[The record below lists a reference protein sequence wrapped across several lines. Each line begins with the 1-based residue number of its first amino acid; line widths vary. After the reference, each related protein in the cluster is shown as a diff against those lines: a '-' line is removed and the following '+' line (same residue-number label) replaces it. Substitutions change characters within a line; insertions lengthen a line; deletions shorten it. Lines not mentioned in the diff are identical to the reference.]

1 MFSVETLLQTVY
13 LILMAADLCIKIYEL
28 WRD

>member
-1 MFSVETLLQTVY
+1 MFTVETLLQTVY